1 MGLKSTRF
9 LSENYPIFI
18 RGSMEDKSSSEDT
31 QARFKELA
39 NGYKTKLPRK
49 LALLFPFKSQIE
61 DLLARRASYDDI
73 RLLLEDVKVVV
84 SKDTV
89 HRFCRR
95 VIGQKPVRQR
105 STGAKEISQSKIL
118 PVQPQPES
126 TQTTLREHRE
136 RYAGPWSRRKRGPR
150 IADSNSL

>member
-1 MGLKSTRF
+1 MGLKSIRF
-9 LSENYPIFI
+9 LSENYPTPI
-18 RGSMEDKSSSEDT
+18 RDFMGDNSSSEDT
-31 QARFKELA
+31 QVRFKELA
-39 NGYKTKLPRK
+39 NGYKAKLPRK

-61 DLLARRASYDDI
+61 ELLARQASYDDI

-105 STGAKEISQSKIL
+105 SAGAKRISQSKIL
-118 PVQPQPES
+118 PVQSPS
-126 TQTTLREHRE
+126 ASIQTTLTEHRE

-150 IADSNSL
+150 IADSKNL

>member
-1 MGLKSTRF
+1 MGD
-9 LSENYPIFI
+9 N
-18 RGSMEDKSSSEDT
+18 SSSENT

-39 NGYKTKLPRK
+39 NGYKTRLPRK
-49 LALLFPFKSQIE
+49 LALLLPFKSQIE
-61 DLLARRASYDDI
+61 ELLARQASYDDI

-95 VIGQKPVRQR
+95 VIGQKPVRHR
-105 STGAKEISQSKIL
+105 SAGAKEISQSRIL
-118 PVQPQPES
+118 PVQPPPES
-126 TQTTLREHRE
+126 IQTTLREHRE

-150 IADSNSL
+150 IADSKNL

>member
-1 MGLKSTRF
+1 MGD
-9 LSENYPIFI
+9 N
-18 RGSMEDKSSSEDT
+18 SSSEDT
-31 QARFKELA
+31 QTRFKELA

-61 DLLARRASYDDI
+61 ELLARQASYDDI

-105 STGAKEISQSKIL
+105 SAGAKGNFAISK
-118 PVQPQPES
+118 
-126 TQTTLREHRE
+126 
-136 RYAGPWSRRKRGPR
+136 SRRFNRHRPKASKR
-150 IADSNSL
+150 L